1 MKILC
6 STALKAAVLEIIPL
20 YEEEEGITVNVTF
33 GPTNALIK
41 ELDSSIQTDLVIFT
55 QDAVQNLL
63 NTTLLQGPRTDIAS
77 TGIGVAMKKGLK
89 KPDIAQIDSFKQF
102 LLDAPS
108 LAYTSDGVSGLYVEQ
123 LILSFNMT
131 EALVAK
137 TKRIKGGLAAE
148 LIMKGD
154 VLYALQNISELASVD
169 GVEIIGPLP
178 KEIQKVTTF
187 SGAIAS
193 RSRNMNHAV
202 NFLKKI
208 VSPEARA
215 IFRIKGLD
223 PIEIK

>member
-1 MKILC
+1 
-6 STALKAAVLEIIPL
+6 
-20 YEEEEGITVNVTF
+20 
-33 GPTNALIK
+33 
-41 ELDSSIQTDLVIFT
+41 
-55 QDAVQNLL
+55 
-63 NTTLLQGPRTDIAS
+63 
-77 TGIGVAMKKGLK
+77 
-89 KPDIAQIDSFKQF
+89 
-102 LLDAPS
+102 
-108 LAYTSDGVSGLYVEQ
+108 
-123 LILSFNMT
+123 MT

>member
-55 QDAVQNLL
+55 QDAVQNLS

-123 LILSFNMT
+123 LIFGALSPF
-131 EALVAK
+131 
-137 TKRIKGGLAAE
+137 
-148 LIMKGD
+148 
-154 VLYALQNISELASVD
+154 S
-169 GVEIIGPLP
+169 
-178 KEIQKVTTF
+178 KE
-187 SGAIAS
+187 
-193 RSRNMNHAV
+193 
-202 NFLKKI
+202 
-208 VSPEARA
+208 SP
-215 IFRIKGLD
+215 
-223 PIEIK
+223 